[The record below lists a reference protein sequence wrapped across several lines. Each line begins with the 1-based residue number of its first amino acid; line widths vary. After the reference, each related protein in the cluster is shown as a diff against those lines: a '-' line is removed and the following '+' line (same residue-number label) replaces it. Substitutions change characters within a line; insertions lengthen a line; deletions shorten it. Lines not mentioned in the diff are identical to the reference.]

1 MPIVAV
7 NKAIPMEERDYELLK
22 KENEA
27 LKEELEQLKKTVAS
41 SSFRDRYAV
50 KIIDSL
56 PDMLTV
62 FDMDEV
68 CIDVVSNESTNHV
81 GPSVSELRGTK
92 MREVLPSEA
101 YLNIHNNM

>member
-92 MREVLPSEA
+92 MCEVLPDRKSTR
-101 YLNIHNNM
+101 LNSSH